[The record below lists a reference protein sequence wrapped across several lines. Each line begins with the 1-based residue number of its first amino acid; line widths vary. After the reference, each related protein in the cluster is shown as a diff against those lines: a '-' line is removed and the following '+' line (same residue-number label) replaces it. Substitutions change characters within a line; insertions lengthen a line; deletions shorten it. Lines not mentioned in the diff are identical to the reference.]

1 MSVPR
6 ILERDTAKPA
16 PGYRYAIEDIAGGL
30 KRWELWLNLG
40 YQDIRQRYRR
50 STVGPFWLTI
60 SMGMMVGGLA
70 YLYAGLFGQSLQQ
83 YLPYVAVGL
92 IVFNLI
98 STIAIE
104 GCHAF
109 VSSGNV
115 ILQTRA
121 PFSIYVFQMLWR
133 NLLVFAHNIV
143 IYLVLLIFLPIDIGF
158 VTLLAVPGLLLV
170 VLAGFSVSLVLG
182 ALSTRF
188 RDVPPIVASV
198 MQVAFFLTPVFWT
211 PGALRGREIFVNL
224 NPFYYM
230 LEIVR
235 MPLLGK
241 APTLSMWGVA
251 ILINVVC
258 ALVALAFFARYRHRI
273 PYWI

>member
-1 MSVPR
+1 MSAPTL
-6 ILERDTAKPA
+6 LERDTARPSS
-16 PGYRYAIEDIAGGL
+16 GYRYAIEDIIGGL

-70 YLYAGLFGQSLQQ
+70 YLYAGLFGQSLQE

-92 IVFNLI
+92 IVFNMI

-133 NLLVFAHNIV
+133 NLLIFAHNMV
-143 IYLVLLIFLPIDIGF
+143 IYLLLLLVLPIELGF
-158 VTLLAVPGLLLV
+158 VTLLAVPGLFLV
-170 VLAGFSVSLVLG
+170 LLAGFSTSLVLG

-188 RDVPPIVASV
+188 RDVPPIIASV
-198 MQVAFFLTPVFWT
+198 MQVAFFLSPVFWT
-211 PGALRGREIFVNL
+211 PGSLRGREIFVNV

-235 MPLLGK
+235 LPLLGK
-241 APTLSMWGVA
+241 APTLSMWAVA
-251 ILINVVC
+251 ILINCVC
-258 ALVALAFFARYRHRI
+258 ALVALVFFARYRHRI

>member
-1 MSVPR
+1 MSVPN

-16 PGYRYAIEDIAGGL
+16 SGYRYAVEDIIGGL

-60 SMGMMVGGLA
+60 SMGMMIGGLA
-70 YLYAGLFGQSLQQ
+70 YLYAGLFGQSVEE
-83 YLPYVAVGL
+83 YLPYVAAGM
-92 IVFNLI
+92 IVFNMI
-98 STIAIE
+98 STIATE

-133 NLLVFAHNIV
+133 NVLILAHNMV
-143 IYLVLLIFLPIDIGF
+143 IYLLLLLVLPINIGL
-158 VTLLAVPGLLLV
+158 VTLLVVPGLFLV
-170 VLAGFSVSLVLG
+170 LLAGFTTSLFFG

-188 RDVPPIVASV
+188 RDVPPIIGSV
-198 MQVAFFLTPVFWT
+198 MQVAFFLSPVFWT
-211 PGALRGREIFVNL
+211 PGVLRGREIFVNA

-241 APTLSMWGVA
+241 APPLSMWGIA
-251 ILINVVC
+251 ILINCFC